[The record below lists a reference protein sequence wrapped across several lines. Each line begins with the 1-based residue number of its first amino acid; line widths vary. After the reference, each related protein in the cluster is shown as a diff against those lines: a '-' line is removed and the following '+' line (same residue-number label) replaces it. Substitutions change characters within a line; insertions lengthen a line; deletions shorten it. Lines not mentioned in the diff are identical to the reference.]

1 MQELDTLNWSIRRD
15 ISIQRAEY
23 ALKSSTEFKN
33 PDNPLDF
40 LHNKEIKQEVE
51 RIMTKAS
58 KGDSEMISS
67 QEHSMILAF
76 LAASLI
82 YSNVQRPGVVQ
93 HMRIAEFQ

>member
-1 MQELDTLNWSIRRD
+1 
-15 ISIQRAEY
+15 
-23 ALKSSTEFKN
+23 
-33 PDNPLDF
+33 
-40 LHNKEIKQEVE
+40 
-51 RIMTKAS
+51 MTKAS